1 MEINYEIHTIANSQ
15 GTGQKRAYI
24 QLRSK
29 AAMTAEQL
37 EKEIQSPCPASLHHA
52 PDDVHPV
59 RPERVQN
66 QVMDNAVSGGKA
78 DSSRRVLSVIRC
90 TSPHN

>member
-15 GTGQKRAYI
+15 GTDQERAYI

-37 EKEIQSPCPASLHHA
+37 EK
-52 PDDVHPV
+52 
-59 RPERVQN
+59 
-66 QVMDNAVSGGKA
+66 
-78 DSSRRVLSVIRC
+78 
-90 TSPHN
+90 